1 MVVCHQTTMKEIKR
15 IPVTTQVMD
24 SIKESIVDG
33 KYPIGSKLPTEVR
46 LCEMLNVSRST
57 VREAMR
63 SLQAEGY
70 VELVAG
76 KGAFVL
82 DSKGHDYETIR
93 TWFIETAPNLKDS
106 TEVREA
112 LETLQ
117 VAKAIKRGTKEELEE
132 LKTIHQ
138 QFIEENKSNNV
149 SALADLDE
157 KFHTQICFMAHNTLL
172 SKINVL
178 TAHDLRKY
186 RYMSISVKNNSDNT
200 IREHEL
206 IIRAIEDRDPHK
218 ASAYMLAHLGSSL
231 ADINKV
237 LEGQKDASKH

>member
-1 MVVCHQTTMKEIKR
+1 
-15 IPVTTQVMD
+15 MD
-24 SIKESIVDG
+24 SIKESIIEG
-33 KYPIGSKLPTEVR
+33 KYPIGSKLPTEVK

-63 SLQAEGY
+63 SLQAEGF

-76 KGAFVL
+76 KGTFIL
-82 DSKGHDYETIR
+82 DNQGNDYDTIR
-93 TWFIETAPNLKDS
+93 TWFIESAPNLKDS

-117 VAKAIKRGTKEELEE
+117 VAKAIKRGTQQELDE
-132 LKTIHQ
+132 LKSIHQ

-149 SALADLDE
+149 AALAALDE
-157 KFHTQICFMAHNTLL
+157 QFHAQICDMAHNALL

-200 IREHEL
+200 IREHAL
-206 IIRAIEDRDPHK
+206 IIRAIEERDTHK

-237 LEGQKDASKH
+237 LEGQKDAVK

>member
-1 MVVCHQTTMKEIKR
+1 MKEIKR
-15 IPVTTQVMD
+15 IPVTTQVID
-24 SIKESIVDG
+24 SIKESIING
-33 KYPIGSKLPTEVR
+33 SYSIGSKLPPEIK

-76 KGAFVL
+76 KGAFVR
-82 DSKGHDYETIR
+82 DNQSHDYDTVR
-93 TWFIETAPNLKDS
+93 TWFIESAPSLKDS

-117 VAKAIKRGTKEELEE
+117 IKMAVKRGTPEELEE
-132 LKTIHQ
+132 LKAIHQ
-138 QFIEENKSNNV
+138 RFIEENKDNNV
-149 SALADLDE
+149 PALAALDE
-157 KFHTQICFMAHNTLL
+157 QFHTQICKMAHNPLL
-172 SKINVL
+172 SKINIL
-178 TAHDLRKY
+178 TAMELKKY
-186 RYMSISVKNNSDNT
+186 RILSISVKSSSENT

-206 IIRAIEDRDPHK
+206 ILHALEERDTQK

-231 ADINKV
+231 SDINKV
-237 LEGQKDASKH
+237 LDGQK

>member
-1 MVVCHQTTMKEIKR
+1 
-15 IPVTTQVMD
+15 MD
-24 SIKESIVDG
+24 SIKESIIEG
-33 KYPIGSKLPTEVR
+33 KYPIGSKLPPEVK
-46 LCEMLNVSRST
+46 LCEILHVSRST

-63 SLQAEGY
+63 TLQSEGF

-82 DSKGHDYETIR
+82 NNQADDYNAIR
-93 TWFIETAPNLKDS
+93 SWFIESAPNLKDS

-117 VAKAIKRGTKEELEE
+117 VAKAIKRGTTEELEE
-132 LKTIHQ
+132 LKAIHQ

-157 KFHTQICFMAHNTLL
+157 QFHTQICDMAHNALL

-178 TAHDLRKY
+178 TTHDLRKY
-186 RYMSISVKNNSDNT
+186 RYMSISVKTNSDNT

-206 IIRAIEDRDPHK
+206 IIRAIEERDPHK

-237 LEGQKDASKH
+237 LEGQMEASKQ

>member
-1 MVVCHQTTMKEIKR
+1 
-15 IPVTTQVMD
+15 MD
-24 SIKESIVDG
+24 SIKESILEG
-33 KYPIGSKLPTEVR
+33 KYPIGSKLPTEVK

-63 SLQAEGY
+63 SLQAEGF
-70 VELVAG
+70 VELIAG

-82 DSKGHDYETIR
+82 DNQGHNYDTIR
-93 TWFIETAPNLKDS
+93 TWFIESAPNLKDS

-117 VAKAIKRGTKEELEE
+117 VTKAIKRGTKEELEE
-132 LKTIHQ
+132 LKAIHTL
-138 QFIEENKSNNV
+138 FIEENKSNNV
-149 SALADLDE
+149 SALAALDE
-157 KFHTQICFMAHNTLL
+157 QFHTQICSMAHNALL
-172 SKINVL
+172 SKINLL

-186 RYMSISVKNNSDNT
+186 RYMSISVKENSDNT
-200 IREHEL
+200 IREHAL
-206 IIRAIEDRDPHK
+206 IIQAIEEGDGHK

-237 LEGQKDASKH
+237 LEGQKDTSKQ

>member
-1 MVVCHQTTMKEIKR
+1 MIVCHQTTMKEIKR

-24 SIKESIVDG
+24 SIKESIIEG
-33 KYPIGSKLPTEVR
+33 KYPIGSKLPTEIK

-70 VELVAG
+70 IELVAG

-82 DSKGHDYETIR
+82 DNQGHDYDTIR
-93 TWFIETAPNLKDS
+93 TWFIESAPNLKDS

-112 LETLQ
+112 LEALQ
-117 VAKAIKRGTKEELEE
+117 VSKAVKRGTPEELER
-132 LKTIHQ
+132 LKEIHR
-138 QFIEENKSNNV
+138 QFIEENKTNNV

-157 KFHTQICFMAHNTLL
+157 QFHTQICAMAHNPLL
-172 SKINVL
+172 DKINIL

-186 RYMSISVKNNSDNT
+186 RYKSISVKDNSDNT

-206 IIRAIEDRDPHK
+206 IITAIEERNPYK
-218 ASAYMLAHLGSSL
+218 ASAYMLAHLESSL

-237 LEGQKDASKH
+237 LVGQKETLR

>member
-1 MVVCHQTTMKEIKR
+1 MVVCHQTNMKEIKR

-24 SIKESIVDG
+24 SIKESIVEG
-33 KYPIGSKLPTEVR
+33 KYSIGSKLPTEVK

-63 SLQAEGY
+63 SLQAEGF

-82 DSKGHDYETIR
+82 DNQGHNYDTIR
-93 TWFIETAPNLKDS
+93 TWFIESAPNLKDS

-117 VAKAIKRGTKEELEE
+117 VAKAIKRGTKDELEE
-132 LKTIHQ
+132 LKAIHQ

-149 SALADLDE
+149 SALAELDE
-157 KFHTQICFMAHNTLL
+157 QFHTQICNMAHNALL

-186 RYMSISVKNNSDNT
+186 RYMSISVKDNSDNT

-206 IIRAIEDRDPHK
+206 IIRAIEERDPHK

-231 ADINKV
+231 SDINKV
-237 LEGQKDASKH
+237 LEGQKGISKQ

>member
-1 MVVCHQTTMKEIKR
+1 MKEIKR
-15 IPVTTQVMD
+15 ISVTTQVID
-24 SIKESIVDG
+24 SIRESIING
-33 KYPIGSKLPTEVR
+33 QYPLGTKLPAEVK

-70 VELVAG
+70 VDLQSG
-76 KGAFVL
+76 KGAFVR
-82 DSKGHDYETIR
+82 DNQSHDYDAIR
-93 TWFIETAPNLKDS
+93 SWFIEVAPTLKDT

-117 VAKAIKRGTKEELEE
+117 VRMAVNRGTNKELED
-132 LKTIHQ
+132 LKHIHS
-138 QFIEENKSNNV
+138 QFIEENMLYNV
-149 SALADLDE
+149 AALADLDE
-157 KFHTQICFMAHNTLL
+157 QFHTQICLMAHNPLL

-178 TAHDLRKY
+178 LAMELKKY
-186 RYMSISVKNNSDNT
+186 RLRSISVKTNSDNT
-200 IREHEL
+200 IREHGL
-206 IIRAIEDRDPHK
+206 IISALEERDYHK

-237 LEGQKDASKH
+237 LEGQK

>member
-1 MVVCHQTTMKEIKR
+1 MKEIKR

-24 SIKESIVDG
+24 SIKESIVEG
-33 KYPIGSKLPTEVR
+33 KYSIGSKLPTEVK

-63 SLQAEGY
+63 SLQAEGF

-82 DSKGHDYETIR
+82 DNQGHNYDTIR
-93 TWFIETAPNLKDS
+93 TWFIESAPNLKDS

-117 VAKAIKRGTKEELEE
+117 VAKAIKRGTKDELEE
-132 LKTIHQ
+132 LKAIHQ

-149 SALADLDE
+149 SALAELDE
-157 KFHTQICFMAHNTLL
+157 QFHTQICNMAHNALL

-186 RYMSISVKNNSDNT
+186 RYMSISVKDNSDNT

-206 IIRAIEDRDPHK
+206 IIRAIEERDPHK

-231 ADINKV
+231 SDINKV
-237 LEGQKDASKH
+237 LEGQKGISKQ

>member
-1 MVVCHQTTMKEIKR
+1 MVVCHQTNMKEIKR
-15 IPVTTQVMD
+15 IPVTKQVMD
-24 SIKESIVDG
+24 SIKESIIEG
-33 KYPIGSKLPTEVR
+33 KYPIGSKLPTEVK

-82 DSKGHDYETIR
+82 DTHGHNYDTIR
-93 TWFIETAPNLKDS
+93 TWFIESAPNLKDS

-117 VAKAIKRGTKEELEE
+117 VAKAIKRGTHEELQE
-132 LKTIHQ
+132 LKAIHQ

-157 KFHTQICFMAHNTLL
+157 KFHTQICKMAHNALL

-178 TAHDLRKY
+178 TTHDLRKY
-186 RYMSISVKNNSDNT
+186 RYMSISVKENSDNT

-206 IIRAIEDRDPHK
+206 IIRAIEEHDPHK

-231 ADINKV
+231 TDINKV
-237 LEGQKDASKH
+237 LQGQKGSEKK